1 MKAIITNNVNG
12 RSFQIQRET
21 REELDAFIQY
31 QKAKTKCPWG
41 EEGEFTIEIV
51 ENPVGDVKNRLNNAE
66 KMLERYQ
73 LNMELCKKVEAYYQ
87 SIIAARG
94 LSKVKRKKMRKNKDI
109 KAILEELRFGD
120 LKEAARLIN
129 KVVEDKDI
137 FFESD
142 LKKVSQFIKDLIEV
156 YK

>member
-1 MKAIITNNVNG
+1 MKAIITNNVTGKPPYVIVKN
-12 RSFQIQRET
+12 T
-21 REELDAFIQY
+21 REELDQFIQY
-31 QKAKTKCPWG
+31 QLNKPNCPWG
-41 EEGEFTIEIV
+41 QEEDFTIEILEEV
-51 ENPVGDVKNRLNNAE
+51 DSTHTRLVKSE
-66 KMLERYQ
+66 EMLKRYQ

-94 LSKVKRKKMRKNKDI
+94 LSKPKRKKLRKNKDV

-129 KVVEDKDI
+129 KVVEDKEL